1 LIERYT
7 LPEMGNLWSEEAKFQ
22 SWLDV
27 EIAATEANC
36 ELGNVPA
43 EAVATIKAK
52 AAFSVE
58 RILEIEAEVRHDV
71 IAFLTNVNEHV
82 GDAGRYIH
90 VGMTSSD
97 VLDTGLALQLK
108 ASVQVLRA
116 ELDALAGAI
125 RSLAR
130 EHKGTVMIGRSH
142 AIHGEPITFGFK
154 LAGWLAEVERNL
166 RMMDA
171 VIRHMSVLLAKDLDA
186 EAIAV
191 DPEEI
196 KVRRIEVTDADD
208 DADETFEASLGLADV
223 ERPVHVHAPVQ
234 SQPAPEPVE
243 VAEVPTPAGDA

>member
-7 LPEMGNLWSEEAKFQ
+7 LPEMGNLWSEQAKFQ

-36 ELGNVPA
+36 ELGRVPA

-82 GDAGRYIH
+82 GDAGRHIH

-108 ASVQVLRA
+108 ASVQLLRTELNQLAEALRA
-116 ELDALAGAI
+116 LVRA
-125 RSLAR
+125 
-130 EHKGTVMIGRSH
+130 HKGTVMIGRSH
-142 AIHGEPITFGFK
+142 AISSICCVK
-154 LAGWLAEVERNL
+154 ML
-166 RMMDA
+166 
-171 VIRHMSVLLAKDLDA
+171 I
-186 EAIAV
+186 
-191 DPEEI
+191 
-196 KVRRIEVTDADD
+196 
-208 DADETFEASLGLADV
+208 
-223 ERPVHVHAPVQ
+223 
-234 SQPAPEPVE
+234 
-243 VAEVPTPAGDA
+243 